1 MMRPF
6 DVENLINTYGDVV
19 SSFFQYMPDMVFL
32 MSVEEGTRFRY
43 VLMNP
48 PAMQASGLTEA
59 AYGKLIE
66 EVNLPEKA
74 ENLNSMYRKAVKE
87 GKPCYH
93 TNYGEVIG
101 ESLLTPIY
109 NSEGVCTH
117 VLTVARDITERKLL
131 EDKLEYLAYHDVL
144 TGLPN
149 RRLLQDRM
157 KQAMSQARRTG
168 SLAAVL
174 YLDCD
179 YFKDIND
186 TWGHEV
192 GDEFLRSLAKR
203 LSSCVRD
210 NDTVA
215 RLGGDEF
222 VLLLTALESPEEA
235 SKVAKRV
242 LATLQK
248 PWEIGQ
254 HHFSLTMSIGIAL
267 YPKDGADSASLLRN
281 ADAALYQSK
290 KSGRNQYRFYSPT
303 E

>member
-74 ENLNSMYRKAVKE
+74 ENLNSMYRKAVEE
-87 GKPCYH
+87 GKPFSYTH
-93 TNYGEVIG
+93 YGEVIG

-192 GDEFLRSLAKR
+192 GDEFLCSLAKR

-235 SKVAKRV
+235 SKVAERV

-254 HHFSLTMSIGIAL
+254 HHFTLTMSIGIAL
-267 YPKDGADSASLLRN
+267 YPKDGTDSASLLRN